1 MTVFHDL
8 LRVQDHDTAADRLRH
23 RRQNLPELAELR
35 ACEDELARLE
45 TTLAQV
51 AADAAKAARLQR
63 RVETELALLESKV
76 SELDAKLYS
85 GVVTVPR
92 ELQAMQTEGEAMRQR
107 RAALEDEVL
116 EAMGARE
123 TLDEQLGEL
132 ESRRAELDR
141 EGVRLRAAVAEG
153 QAGVDR
159 DLAAELA
166 ARQEAAA
173 AIPADVTALYEQLRA
188 RLAAV
193 AAAPLVA
200 LTVTG
205 LLAMPLL
212 PPALRAAD
220 LAMLVTNAVG
230 AVGDVAALLA
240 VARLPRRALIADTA
254 DGFEAFVRADLPRSP
269 MVAESGALE
278 PHPVAGDERQP
289 VAGRRD
295 EE

>member
-35 ACEDELARLE
+35 SCEDELARLE

-51 AADAAKAARLQR
+51 GAAPAAAARLQR
-63 RVETELALLESKV
+63 RVEAELARLESKIA
-76 SELDAKLYS
+76 ELDAKLYS

-92 ELQAMQTEGEAMRQR
+92 ELQAMQTEGDAMRQR

-123 TLDEQLGEL
+123 SLDEQLGEL

-159 DLAAELA
+159 DLAAALA

-173 AIPADVTALYEQLRA
+173 AIPPDVTALYEQLRA
-188 RLAAV
+188 HLGGV
-193 AAAPLVA
+193 AAAPLVNGRCGGCHLA
-200 LTVTG
+200 L
-205 LLAMPLL
+205 
-212 PPALRAAD
+212 PATELDRLRKEPAD
-220 LAMLVTNAVG
+220 ALVRCEQCERI
-230 AVGDVAALLA
+230 L
-240 VARLPRRALIADTA
+240 
-254 DGFEAFVRADLPRSP
+254 VRP
-269 MVAESGALE
+269 
-278 PHPVAGDERQP
+278 
-289 VAGRRD
+289 
-295 EE
+295 

>member
-45 TTLAQV
+45 TTRAQV
-51 AADAAKAARLQR
+51 GADAAEAARLQR
-63 RVETELALLESKV
+63 RVEAELALLESKV

-92 ELQAMQTEGEAMRQR
+92 ELQAMQTEGDAMRQR
-107 RAALEDEVL
+107 RASLEDEVL

-159 DLAAELA
+159 DLAAELT

-188 RLAAV
+188 HLGGV
-193 AAAPLVA
+193 AAAPLVNGRCGGCHLA
-200 LTVTG
+200 L
-205 LLAMPLL
+205 
-212 PPALRAAD
+212 PATELDRLRKEPAD
-220 LAMLVTNAVG
+220 ALVRCEQCERI
-230 AVGDVAALLA
+230 L
-240 VARLPRRALIADTA
+240 
-254 DGFEAFVRADLPRSP
+254 VRP
-269 MVAESGALE
+269 
-278 PHPVAGDERQP
+278 
-289 VAGRRD
+289 
-295 EE
+295 

>member
-51 AADAAKAARLQR
+51 GADAADAARLQR
-63 RVETELALLESKV
+63 RVEAELALLESKV

-92 ELQAMQTEGEAMRQR
+92 ELQAMQTEGDAMRQR
-107 RAALEDEVL
+107 RASLEDEVL

-159 DLAAELA
+159 DLAATLA

-188 RLAAV
+188 HLGGV
-193 AAAPLVA
+193 AAAPLVNGRCGGCHLA
-200 LTVTG
+200 L
-205 LLAMPLL
+205 
-212 PPALRAAD
+212 PATELDRLRKEPAD
-220 LAMLVTNAVG
+220 VLVRCEQCERI
-230 AVGDVAALLA
+230 L
-240 VARLPRRALIADTA
+240 
-254 DGFEAFVRADLPRSP
+254 VRP
-269 MVAESGALE
+269 
-278 PHPVAGDERQP
+278 
-289 VAGRRD
+289 
-295 EE
+295 